1 MRKYNIQNYIRYKED
16 LKEALKLL
24 PDYGDDYEKYTR
36 KELITK
42 FLPLVRRFFNLDI
55 LSVSLM
61 HKPVNE
67 NFLSFSFFKSPPR
80 AILFKP

>member
-24 PDYGDDYEKYTR
+24 PDYGDYYEKYTR

-42 FLPLVRRFFNLDI
+42 FFIKYNGFNTRGI
-55 LSVSLM
+55 FR
-61 HKPVNE
+61 VN
-67 NFLSFSFFKSPPR
+67 
-80 AILFKP
+80 